1 MCIDCMCYTEGKTIF
16 SEMFRH
22 QLLLKDFMF
31 TRIQCTCS
39 TSHRQYSLEY
49 FGTESCRN
57 ISFSQVLGAY
67 IISKATILRNI
78 SAPAAAIFSETFQ
91 HQLLLK
97 YFISHRFSA
106 HIPQAKTWSISALRT
121 AEIFHFPMS

>member
-1 MCIDCMCYTEGKTIF
+1 MCIDCMCYTEGKTIL
-16 SEMFRH
+16 SEIFRH
-22 QLLLKDFMF
+22 QLLLKDFTF

-57 ISFSQVLGAY
+57 ISFSQVLSAY
-67 IISKATILRNI
+67 IISRATILGNI
-78 SAPAAAIFSETFQ
+78 SAPAAAIFSETFR
-91 HQLLLK
+91 HQLLPK

-106 HIPQAKTWSISALRT
+106 HIPQAKTWSISAPRT
-121 AEIFHFPMS
+121 AEIFHFPVS